1 MLEIRQADLAT
12 DADVV
17 ARLWLEYLMWGNDG
31 LEERYGFRLPVGGAV
46 EHDLATAAKF
56 EPPDGRLLLAFSDG
70 AAVGV
75 GCLKRIGP
83 ETAEIKRMYVDPLRR
98 REGIGRALLDE
109 LLSAARHAGYQ
120 SVRLD
125 SPDFMT
131 AAHALYRS
139 RGFADIDAYPESEI
153 PDAHKPHWIFME
165 LRLT

>member
-1 MLEIRQADLAT
+1 MGDYSLRSVT
-12 DADVV
+12 
-17 ARLWLEYLMWGNDG
+17 G
-31 LEERYGFRLPVGGAV
+31 LPSVW
-46 EHDLATAAKF
+46 
-56 EPPDGRLLLAFSDG
+56 
-70 AAVGV
+70 

-83 ETAEIKRMYVDPLRR
+83 ETAEIKRMYVDPSRR

-139 RGFADIDAYPESEI
+139 RPTFRPHIDG
-153 PDAHKPHWIFME
+153 DDLQD
-165 LRLT
+165 LRRLVSRDGR